1 VKTMKNRKFFRV
13 HTFVWAL
20 ISLFLLS
27 SIFGIVWAKPGKP
40 PPPPPELYEF
50 KIMIGAEGE
59 DIVLV
64 DPEFLEVEAGVSSC
78 GWYYPYAK
86 GTRGGGWYALLN
98 SLVEPPA
105 GQLGECG
112 YYIVNLQGVPA
123 VIDAQAFFISH
134 NWERAPA
141 RKDYLDKDY
150 WEFSIAWN
158 DDPTT
163 MDLDDSWVLTVRT
176 DWDFDPDGTYDSVNE
191 VWEVDFSGA
200 SWELIDYD
208 ENGYGHVEFSGTI
221 SSLTV
226 TIDKIT

>member
-1 VKTMKNRKFFRV
+1 MKNRKFFRV

-20 ISLFLLS
+20 ISIFLFS
-27 SIFGIVWAKPGKP
+27 SIIGTIVWAKPGR

-50 KIMIGAEGE
+50 KIMIGTEGE

-64 DPEFLEVEAGVSSC
+64 DPEFLEVEASVSSC

-134 NWERAPA
+134 TWERARP
-141 RKDYLDKDY
+141 LLNSDK
-150 WEFSIAWN
+150 
-158 DDPTT
+158 
-163 MDLDDSWVLTVRT
+163 
-176 DWDFDPDGTYDSVNE
+176 
-191 VWEVDFSGA
+191 
-200 SWELIDYD
+200 
-208 ENGYGHVEFSGTI
+208 NGF
-221 SSLTV
+221 
-226 TIDKIT
+226 